1 MGIWS
6 VLTFLLFYLE
16 SVLGLG
22 QAAATRL
29 LPMLLGGGA
38 CLAVPASLIG
48 AAMADRFGLVRV
60 VQIASWVMAGATGA
74 YVLIALHPAVWLIAP
89 AIIVFSIGNGAYGAV
104 DWLLALRVLPSGQSA
119 GKDFGIWHACM
130 VAPQIIGPLSTGL
143 LISAIRSVASASLAY
158 EAAFALGALWF
169 VLGAALVGRVRI
181 PVAS

>member
-1 MGIWS
+1 MPEAPRSCGPSWPGGH
-6 VLTFLLFYLE
+6 E
-16 SVLGLG
+16 SC
-22 QAAATRL
+22 AE
-29 LPMLLGGGA
+29 
-38 CLAVPASLIG
+38 
-48 AAMADRFGLVRV
+48 
-60 VQIASWVMAGATGA
+60 IA
-74 YVLIALHPAVWLIAP
+74 
-89 AIIVFSIGNGAYGAV
+89 
-104 DWLLALRVLPSGQSA
+104 PSGQSA